1 MSGGRDLELD
11 QERERSAALA
21 AAAGHQPGE
30 RQPALDGVRAVSILA
45 VLWTHLF
52 PLRVGGTPLN
62 ESLGLF
68 GMALFFILSGY
79 LITGQ
84 LLKRPTVSS
93 FVARRL
99 LRVVPAA
106 WICLAVVWTFKPEG
120 LETALSYL
128 FFYANLPP
136 QRLVPPTDH
145 FWSLCL
151 EVQFYMLAA
160 LLLWLRVKAIWW
172 LFPALLL
179 ATTAL
184 RISQEV
190 TASSI
195 TWFRCDD
202 LLAGACLALL
212 MHSRHWAVARD
223 MLARAGMVPLL
234 LVALLACSFLP
245 HPGLNPLGFVRP
257 YVAAAFVASLL
268 AQPGHRLSR
277 LLGRPVFSYIATV
290 SYALYIWHLPLAAT
304 WLGSGD
310 VVTKYLK
317 RPLLL
322 VVLFAIAHVST
333 FQVERRFNDLAK
345 RVGSGRR
352 QTLKEV

>member
-1 MSGGRDLELD
+1 MS
-11 QERERSAALA
+11 REDGKAVAP
-21 AAAGHQPGE
+21 AGLGGE
-30 RQPALDGVRAVSILA
+30 RQPVLDGVRAVSILA

-52 PLRVGGTPLN
+52 PLRVGGVALN
-62 ESLGLF
+62 ESLGIF

-84 LLKRPTVSS
+84 LLKQPPVSS

-106 WICLAVVWTFKPEG
+106 WICLAVVWWARPVD

-128 FFYANLPP
+128 LFYANLPP
-136 QRLVPPTDH
+136 QRLVPPVDH

-160 LLLWLRVKAIWW
+160 LMLWLRVRAIWW

-179 ATTAL
+179 ASTAL
-184 RISQEV
+184 RIGHQV
-190 TASSI
+190 TASSV

-212 MHSRHWAVARD
+212 MHSRHWPAVRD
-223 MLARAGMVPLL
+223 RLARAGVVPLL
-234 LVALLACSFLP
+234 LATLLACSFLP
-245 HPGLNPLGFVRP
+245 HPGVNPLSFLRP
-257 YVAAAFVASLL
+257 YVAAAFVASLM
-268 AQPGHRLSR
+268 AQPWHRLSR
-277 LLGRPVFSYIATV
+277 LLAGSAFTYIATV

-310 VVTKYLK
+310 LVTKYLK

-322 VVLFAIAHVST
+322 LALFAIAHVST
-333 FQVERRFNDLAK
+333 FQIERRFNDLAR
-345 RVGSGRR
+345 RVGAGRR
-352 QTLKEV
+352 APAAAEGSAR

>member
-1 MSGGRDLELD
+1 MSREDRPVLAPAPAHG
-11 QERERSAALA
+11 ERE
-21 AAAGHQPGE
+21 PV
-30 RQPALDGVRAVSILA
+30 LDGVRAISILA

-52 PLRVGGTPLN
+52 PLRVGGVALN
-62 ESLGLF
+62 ESLGIF

-84 LLKRPTVSS
+84 LLKQPPVSS

-106 WICLAVVWTFKPEG
+106 WICLAVVWWVRPVG
-120 LETALSYL
+120 LDTALSYL
-128 FFYANLPP
+128 LFYANLPP
-136 QRLVPPTDH
+136 QRLVPPVDH

-160 LLLWLRVKAIWW
+160 LMLWLRVRAIWW

-179 ATTAL
+179 GATAM
-184 RISQEV
+184 RVGYQV
-190 TASSI
+190 TASSV

-212 MHSRHWAVARD
+212 MHSRHWPAAKAQ
-223 MLARAGMVPLL
+223 LARAGMIPLL
-234 LVALLACSFLP
+234 LVALLAASFLP
-245 HPGLNPLGFVRP
+245 HPGVNPLSFLRP
-257 YVAAAFVASLL
+257 YLAAAFVAALL
-268 AQPGHRLSR
+268 SQPAHRLSR
-277 LLGRPVFSYIATV
+277 VLGGAAFSYIATV

-322 VVLFAIAHVST
+322 LALFAIAHVST

-345 RVGSGRR
+345 RVGAGRR
-352 QTLKEV
+352 APAAAEGSAR